1 MDPYN
6 QVTDHVIQELHSI
19 CGTEAVLVDEKI
31 LDRYSRDQVAEKKYA
46 HAPEVVV
53 TPENAEQII
62 EILHLANREKIPVTP
77 RGAGSGLSGGAVPLY
92 GGICLSV
99 ERMNRIL
106 EIDRENLVAVVEPGV
121 VTNKL
126 DAALKEYDLFFAG
139 YPMSEEFCF
148 VGGNVGENAGGGRA
162 IKYGVTGKY
171 ILGLEVISPT
181 GELMQLGGKRFKDV
195 TGYDLVSLMVG
206 SEGTLGVF
214 SKVFIKLL
222 PRPVHK
228 FNILALF
235 KDIPSAIAIVPIVMT
250 QGKLIPTSIEFL
262 DRLCLYETCKSLNES
277 IAYQEAGSMLLF
289 EIDGI
294 HADQVKR
301 DAAVIQQL
309 CEEHHA
315 LNVYTAE
322 TEEESE
328 RFWKIRKQVPWILK
342 RFGSHQSAEDF
353 VVPIASIPAIITRIE
368 EIEKQYDV
376 MIPCFGHAG
385 DGNLHAVPI
394 KNPDHSEEHWHKIL
408 PELLSDIYRDVAK
421 LGGTISGEHGIGHKR
436 KRYMELVMSNA
447 QIEMMRNI
455 KRALDPNNILNPGKI
470 FD

>member
-1 MDPYN
+1 M
-6 QVTDHVIQELHSI
+6 IQLHNI
-19 CGTEAVLVDEKI
+19 CGTEAVLVDEKA

-53 TPENAEQII
+53 TPENAAQII

-92 GGICLSV
+92 GGICLSI

-126 DAALKEYDLFFAG
+126 DAALKEYGLFFAG

-214 SKVFIKLL
+214 SKIFIKLL
-222 PRPVHK
+222 ARPVHR

-328 RFWKIRKQVPWILK
+328 RFWKIRKQVPWMLK

-353 VVPIASIPAIITRIE
+353 VVPIASIPTIITRIE
-368 EIEKQYDV
+368 EIEQQYDV

-436 KRYMELVMSNA
+436 KRYMELVMSKA
-447 QIEMMRNI
+447 QIEMMRSI